1 MSIHRIE
8 EEEEDK
14 TEAEAEAEE
23 TEDEEATHDI
33 ESQHVVVQ

>member
-8 EEEEDK
+8 EEEEEK

>member
-8 EEEEDK
+8 EEEEEE
-14 TEAEAEAEE
+14 TEADAEAEE

-33 ESQHVVVQ
+33 KSQHVVVQ

>member
-8 EEEEDK
+8 EEEEEK

-23 TEDEEATHDI
+23 TEDEEATPDI